1 MNRNRLPILL
11 LGSLLILAGCTA
23 APRYRSKS
31 AEVAPSDFD
40 GREVVR
46 EAKRYIGTPYK
57 MGGTTTNGL
66 DCSGLVSTVYGKFGI
81 AVPRTSREQA
91 GFGQKIGRSELKPGD
106 LAIITA
112 AHGCNP
118 TWPGTDHTREAVP
131 ILAFGPEVK
140 AGRLGRRQ
148 QAVSE
153 RMGGGRCLTC
163 LWCCGTLVAATF
175 RKLFSQI

>member
-23 APRYRSKS
+23 APRYRSKP

-46 EAKRYIGTPYK
+46 EAKRYIGTPYR

-106 LAIITA
+106 LVFFRTAGGTQITHVGIYSGSGEFIHA
-112 AHGCNP
+112 S
-118 TWPGTDHTREAVP
+118 TRSRR
-131 ILAFGPEVK
+131 VK
-140 AGRLGRRQ
+140 FDRLDNKYFSKRFATARR
-148 QAVSE
+148 V
-153 RMGGGRCLTC
+153 L
-163 LWCCGTLVAATF
+163 
-175 RKLFSQI
+175 